1 MYTGHSPK
9 TTRMEHVDKEP
20 NADIKAIASGQLY
33 QVVESKQANSIL
45 GMNLNSN
52 LSLHPKQPEHK
63 DEDAY

>member
-1 MYTGHSPK
+1 
-9 TTRMEHVDKEP
+9 MEHVDKEP
-20 NADIKAIASGQLY
+20 NADIKATASGQLY

-63 DEDAY
+63 DEDVY